1 MRVRL
6 AAAISDSSSAASE
19 SMPPSPRRINISDE
33 TSMSLK
39 PPSSRCDPRMVSTA
53 PSAISRSFD
62 ASNASDANSSVSAS
76 ESASDSRRT
85 NYARSLYLDDEVT
98 LDDLREAV
106 TTLED
111 ADQIGRRVL
120 GGAHPDVAE
129 IAGDLRLARAVLR
142 SRKTPPP
149 S

>member
-1 MRVRL
+1 MPVARRVL
-6 AAAISDSSSAASE
+6 GESNDLTLKLQSIYAAALY
-19 SMPPSPRRINISDE
+19 R
-33 TSMSLK
+33 
-39 PPSSRCDPRMVSTA
+39 DPDDT
-53 PSAISRSFD
+53 
-62 ASNASDANSSVSAS
+62 
-76 ESASDSRRT
+76 
-85 NYARSLYLDDEVT
+85 LDEV
-98 LDDLREAV
+98 REAV